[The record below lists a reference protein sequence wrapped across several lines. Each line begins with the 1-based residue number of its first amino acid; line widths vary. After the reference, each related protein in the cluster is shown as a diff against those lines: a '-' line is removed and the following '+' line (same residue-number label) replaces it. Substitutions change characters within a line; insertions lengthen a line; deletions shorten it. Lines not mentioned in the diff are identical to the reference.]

1 MVDAIRAIARKP
13 FDGNTRKGPRH
24 AHILMELR
32 KRGCHPSVDRH
43 GNIWVEKGSGKPTIL
58 FSSHLDVDP
67 RIRRISFSSR
77 KSGNSTVLSGVL
89 DNAVGCYINLLLA
102 QRGPKKGRAIYVF
115 TASEE
120 PDKKNPR
127 RFARSA
133 REVAAELT
141 RRGIK
146 PDFCI
151 AVDVTYPR
159 LLKPQHKLDWTKS
172 YESLFDSGDDTHCY
186 LDGFSLPAVRRL
198 SADFMRRFRD
208 RRVAARRFHGYDEAC
223 VYERKWPSFAF
234 GPVVYGHFD
243 APDQRMPL
251 SHLRTALR
259 FLRSVEGYAARHIV
273 RHPTTG

>member
-1 MVDAIRAIARKP
+1 MVSGIRAIASKP
-13 FDGNTRKGPRH
+13 FNGNTRKGPRH
-24 AHILMELR
+24 AHMLRELR
-32 KRGCHPSVDRH
+32 KRGCRPRVDRH
-43 GNIWVEKGSGKPTIL
+43 GNIWVEKGSGKPLIL

-77 KSGNSTVLSGVL
+77 RAGNATMLSGVL

-102 QRGPKKGRAIYVF
+102 GRGPKKGRAIYVF

-120 PDKKNPR
+120 AEKGNPR

-133 REVAAELT
+133 REVSAELT
-141 RRGIK
+141 RRGIR

-151 AVDVTYPR
+151 AIDVTYPR
-159 LLKPQHKLDWTKS
+159 LLRPQHKLDWTKG
-172 YESLFDSGDDTHCY
+172 YESLFDAADDTHCY
-186 LDGFSLPAVRRL
+186 LDGFSLPRVRRL
-198 SADFMRRFRD
+198 GADFLRRFRD
-208 RRVAARRFHGYDEAC
+208 SRVSARRFHGYDEAC
-223 VYERKWPSFAF
+223 IYERKWPSFAF

-243 APDQRMPL
+243 TAEQRMPL

-259 FLRSVEGYAARHIV
+259 FLRSVEGYAAKRKL